1 MIDLNNEQKK
11 LYYSYINKFKEE
23 FGFENE
29 NLNDKNIKFKML
41 SALTRLRQICCDP
54 KVIFED
60 YSHGSS
66 KIDTL
71 MDIIDEYIKN
81 NKKIIIFSN
90 FTTVLKI
97 IRDKFIKNNIKY
109 TYLDGSVPSK
119 DRIDI
124 VNDFNQNDYNI
135 FLISLKAGG
144 FGLNITSAEIVIHF
158 DPWWNNAVEDQATD
172 RAHRIGQK
180 NTIHVIKLITKGTI
194 EEKIFEIQ
202 ERKNILI
209 NSIIK
214 DSELEYSS
222 ISKMSVEDLKNLF
235 TIDTL

>member
-1 MIDLNNEQKK
+1 
-11 LYYSYINKFKEE
+11 
-23 FGFENE
+23 
-29 NLNDKNIKFKML
+29 ML

-54 KVIFED
+54 KVISED
-60 YSHGSS
+60 YSYGSS

-71 MDIIDEYIKN
+71 MEIVNEHIKN
-81 NKKIIIFSN
+81 NKKIIVFSN
-90 FTTVLKI
+90 FTTVLGI
-97 IRDKFIKNNIKY
+97 IKDKFIKNNIKY
-109 TYLDGSVPSK
+109 TYLDGTIPSK

-202 ERKNILI
+202 EKKNILI
-209 NSIIK
+209 NSIIR
-214 DSELEYSS
+214 DNELEYNS
-222 ISKMSVEDLKNLF
+222 ISKMSIEDLKNLF

>member
-23 FGFENE
+23 FNFEN
-29 NLNDKNIKFKML
+29 NSSNDKNLKFKML

-54 KVIFED
+54 KVISED
-60 YSHGSS
+60 YSYGSS

-71 MDIIDEYIKN
+71 MEIVNEHIKN
-81 NKKIIIFSN
+81 NKKIIVFSN
-90 FTTVLKI
+90 FTTVLGI
-97 IRDKFIKNNIKY
+97 IKDKFIKNNIKY
-109 TYLDGSVPSK
+109 TYLDGTIPSK

-202 ERKNILI
+202 EKKNILI
-209 NSIIK
+209 NSIIR
-214 DSELEYSS
+214 DNELEYNS
-222 ISKMSVEDLKNLF
+222 ISKMSIEDLKNLF